1 MEKSDKTKN
10 DEEFFDYDEFLTEEE
25 EEERRIILEETDFWD
40 AYDEAFKPYCGGC
53 SGSDKQK

>member
-25 EEERRIILEETDFWD
+25 EEERRIILEETDFWE
-40 AYDEAFKPYCGGC
+40 AYDEALKPYFGGCGGN
-53 SGSDKQK
+53 GKQK